1 MDIMLLLLDETNN
14 ATDACGGLGQVVD
27 VIHGLFDIFR
37 IIVPI
42 LLLIMGAVDLAKAVM
57 ASDDKEIK
65 AATTKLTKRAIAAAA
80 VFLAVTIVEVVTGLI
95 NDKLVGI
102 ERERT
107 QANKLQHQQL
117 VKIKITLL
125 LKCFFY
131 VFILFFSFFLIKY
144 ILRWIING

>member
-1 MDIMLLLLDETNN
+1 MDILLLLEETNE

-95 NDKLVGI
+95 NDKTWQACWNRKGKNTGEQTTTSTVG
-102 ERERT
+102 
-107 QANKLQHQQL
+107 
-117 VKIKITLL
+117 
-125 LKCFFY
+125 
-131 VFILFFSFFLIKY
+131 
-144 ILRWIING
+144 